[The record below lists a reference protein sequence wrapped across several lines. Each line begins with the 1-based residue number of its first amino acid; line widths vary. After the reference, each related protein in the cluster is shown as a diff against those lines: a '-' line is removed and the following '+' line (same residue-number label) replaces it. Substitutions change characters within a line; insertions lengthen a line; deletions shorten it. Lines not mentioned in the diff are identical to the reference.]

1 MKRKIVLLFVATLC
15 GGLLAGCD
23 NIGQEQIPTVES
35 QQIVTGNTE
44 GDSQIE
50 NAGTVAEEPAI
61 DADSTTGSV
70 PVQNEA
76 VEDTQQESAEIQA
89 GEEQGTA
96 LSFADLSTIR
106 FEFSSGAGGWWEEFT
121 IEKDGYFTGHYHDSD
136 MGDTGEDYE
145 NGTVYSS
152 SYRGHFT
159 DLTKINDYTYTMKLS
174 DITYKEPADTTDII
188 EGVRY
193 IYTTSYCLE
202 GADTFYVYLP
212 GTPLSEFSEE
222 VVSWLQFANESETE
236 LTMMAIVNK
245 QEEYGVYSY
254 ERMKPL
260 EDAQTTYANY
270 KESYDYYGEKLSQA
284 TTTREMVE
292 YTGRMYELSDECLNY
307 IWNLIRYNVDETEYQ
322 EILTKQREWISF
334 KEAQADAIRADY
346 QGGTMGPVDVNDTL
360 ATLTMKRCEELIEY
374 LK

>member
-1 MKRKIVLLFVATLC
+1 MKKKSVLLGVTILC
-15 GGLLAGCD
+15 GGLLAGCTD
-23 NIGQEQIPTVES
+23 SAKEQIPTVES
-35 QQIVTGNTE
+35 QEIV
-44 GDSQIE
+44 
-50 NAGTVAEEPAI
+50 
-61 DADSTTGSV
+61 
-70 PVQNEA
+70 VQNTGEDSPIKNA
-76 VEDTQQESAEIQA
+76 ENVEEKTDSKTESMSTEKQEEL
-89 GEEQGTA
+89 

-334 KEAQADAIRADY
+334 KEAQADAIFANS
-346 QGGTMGPVDVNDTL
+346 QGGSMGPVDVNATL